1 MPRPSVKTVR
11 MLARFGCISIGMVY
25 CLVGVLA
32 LLNLFRITN
41 AEADEEGI
49 MQFVLDLPLG
59 EVMLGIIGVGLA
71 GYIIWRFYEAITDP
85 YEMGNDWKSIITRIG
100 IASTGV
106 AYGTIAYAALQEL
119 RGVNNEDGQEQMVA
133 EVLQW
138 DLGPWL
144 IGLAAL
150 PALVSAGAQFYYGAS
165 NAFTRRLNTESLSE
179 DKENV
184 VFWLGKIGY
193 FARGIILL
201 VICLFFIKAALHEDP
216 SEIGNTDAA
225 FDFIGR
231 GWVGHSFFVIV
242 ALGTISYGLFMFTF
256 SMFYRFEKE
265 QEARQRIP
273 SERPHKR
280 RRRKQKKEKE
290 KEKERSKSG

>member
-1 MPRPSVKTVR
+1 

-32 LLNLFRITN
+32 LLNLLRITN

-49 MQFVLDLPLG
+49 MHFVMDLPLG
-59 EVMLGIIGVGLA
+59 EVILGIIGIGLT

-85 YEMGNDWKSIITRIG
+85 YEMGSDWKAIITRIG
-100 IASTGV
+100 IAFTGV
-106 AYGTIAYAALQEL
+106 AYGTIAYATLQEL
-119 RGVNNEDGQEQMVA
+119 RGIDSSGEQDQQQMVA

-138 DLGPWL
+138 ELGPWL
-144 IGLAAL
+144 IALAAL

-165 NAFTRRLNTESLSE
+165 NEFTRRLNTEGLSE

-193 FARGIILL
+193 FSRGIILL
-201 VICLFFIKAALHEDP
+201 VICLFFIRAALHEDP
-216 SEIGNTDAA
+216 SEIGNTDSA
-225 FDFIGR
+225 FDFMGS
-231 GWVGHSFFVIV
+231 GWAGHSFFVLV

-256 SMFYRFEKE
+256 SMFYRFESE

-280 RRRKQKKEKE
+280 RRRQEKE
-290 KEKERSKSG
+290 KSKSA